1 MDAILERRSI
11 RKYTD
16 KLVSKENIEQILR
29 AGMSA
34 PSAGNER
41 PWQFIVLDDKSI
53 MDGITKIHPYSQML
67 KEASHAIVI
76 CGDMNLKKYNED
88 YWVEDCSAAAENM
101 IIMAQELGIG
111 SVWLGVYPTSDR
123 VEQIKKFLNLP
134 DNVVPFSIVSLGYP
148 AEKKDTPDRYDSAR
162 VHWNKW

>member
-1 MDAILERRSI
+1 MDAILDRRSI
-11 RKYTD
+11 RKYT
-16 KLVSKENIEQILR
+16 SKPISRGDIEQILR

-41 PWQFIVLDDKSI
+41 PWQFIVLNDRNI
-53 MDGITKIHPYSQML
+53 MEGITKIHPYSQML
-67 KEASHAIVI
+67 KEASHAIII
-76 CGDMNLKKYNED
+76 CCDMNQKKFDED

-111 SVWLGVYPTSDR
+111 SVWLGVYPTLDR
-123 VEQIKKFLNLP
+123 VEQIKRFLNLP
-134 DNVVPFSIVSLGYP
+134 ENVTPFSILALGYP
-148 AEKKDTPDRYDSAR
+148 AETKNTPDRYEASR

>member
-11 RKYTD
+11 RKYTG
-16 KLVSKENIEQILR
+16 KPVLKENIEQILR

-76 CGDMNLKKYNED
+76 CGDMKLKKYNED

-148 AEKKDTPDRYDSAR
+148 AEKKDVPDRYDSAR

>member
-11 RKYTD
+11 RKYTG
-16 KLVSKENIEQILR
+16 KPVSKENIEQILR

-148 AEKKDTPDRYDSAR
+148 AEKKDVPDRYDASR